1 MERAVAHGVELRIVR
16 PARGHRVHAAHR
28 RLRCGGGLPAEAVL
42 RRTGRRVRG
51 ERVTERGSVSQRH
64 AATAPVDAGARKL
77 GAQARRLRRR
87 RDVPRVRQP
96 ARGGTPACPRAYASL
111 PEPRTSWA
119 RYRGAKRRAGQVGAV
134 GGPVPGRDRG
144 LRPRGSA
151 PGRSSRSTGPR
162 RSSSSGICART
173 SATPRIPR
181 CVRLSSLFTTID
193 IRYHVA
199 GQNIGNYGLLAAP
212 CTVPRRRPGARRPTT
227 RP

>member
-28 RLRCGGGLPAEAVL
+28 RAPPPLRCGGGVPAEAVL
-42 RRTGRRVRG
+42 RRTVRRVRG

-64 AATAPVDAGARKL
+64 AAAAPVDAGARKL

-96 ARGGTPACPRAYASL
+96 ARGGTPACPR
-111 PEPRTSWA
+111 PRTSWA
-119 RYRGAKRRAGQVGAV
+119 RYRGARRRAGQVGAV

-199 GQNIGNYGLLAAP
+199 GQNIGNYSP
-212 CTVPRRRPGARRPTT
+212 HRIPRRRPGARRPTT